1 VHAPGRRRIF
11 LSAGTAV
18 AALLGAACGNAPS
31 TLEPR
36 GPGAQRIASLWWF
49 MFTVSTVVVLVVGA
63 LLLYAVIRR
72 RRRGGPS
79 EEPSWAYGMMFGGG
93 VAFPIVILTVLWVWT
108 LRDMAALSQPAGPA
122 AVTIDVI
129 GHQWWWEVRY
139 QQERII
145 TANDIHIPVGR
156 RVEIRLT
163 TKDVLHSF
171 WVPQLTAKTDMIA
184 GRTNTMTV
192 QADQPGVYR
201 GQCAEFCGL
210 QHAQMIFYVVAQTP
224 ADYQSWVARETEP
237 PAGSTDQTAV
247 QGRQVFEASPCAACH
262 TVRGTS
268 AKGTLGPELS
278 DFGARLSIGAG
289 AVPNTRGNLG
299 GWIVDSQSIKPGNL
313 MPPIQLDPD
322 QLQALIAYLESLR

>member
-1 VHAPGRRRIF
+1 
-11 LSAGTAV
+11 
-18 AALLGAACGNAPS
+18 
-31 TLEPR
+31 
-36 GPGAQRIASLWWF
+36 
-49 MFTVSTVVVLVVGA
+49 MFIVSTVVVLVVGA
-63 LLLYAVIRR
+63 LLLYAVVRR
-72 RRRGGPS
+72 GRRGGPS
-79 EEPSWAYGMMFGGG
+79 EEPGWARGMMFGGG
-93 VAFPIVILTVLWVWT
+93 VAFPIVVLTVLWVWT
-108 LRDMAALSQPAGPA
+108 LRDMAALSQPAGPS
-122 AVTIDVI
+122 VLTIEVI

-139 QQERII
+139 PREGIVS
-145 TANDIHIPVGR
+145 ANDIHIPVGE

-224 ADYQSWVARETEP
+224 ADYRAWVARETGP
-237 PAGSTDQTAV
+237 PAIPTDPSAA
-247 QGRQVFEASPCAACH
+247 QGMQVFETGPCAACH

-268 AKGTLGPELS
+268 AKGTLGPDLS

-289 AVPNTRGNLG
+289 AVPNTRGSLG
-299 GWIVDSQSIKPGNL
+299 GWLVDSQSIKPGNL
-313 MPPIQLDPD
+313 MPPIQLDPE
-322 QLQALIAYLESLR
+322 QLQALIAFLESLR

>member
-1 VHAPGRRRIF
+1 MCARARGRLCR
-11 LSAGTAV
+11 SAGV
-18 AALLGAACGNAPS
+18 GIAALLAAACGNSPS
-31 TLEPR
+31 TLKPR
-36 GPGAQRIASLWWF
+36 GPGADRIASLWWF
-49 MFTVSTVVVLVVGA
+49 MFVVSTVVVLVVGA
-63 LLLYAVIRR
+63 LLLYAVVKR

-79 EEPSWAYGMMFGGG
+79 DEPRWAHGMMFGGG

-108 LRDMAALSQPAGPA
+108 LRDMAALSQPSGPP

-139 QQERII
+139 PQQGIV

-163 TKDVLHSF
+163 SKDVLHSF

-192 QADQPGVYR
+192 QADRAGVYR

-210 QHAQMIFYVVAQTP
+210 QHAQMIFYVIAQDPSDFQAWITSETVAPTTP
-224 ADYQSWVARETEP
+224 
-237 PAGSTDQTAV
+237 TDPTAA
-247 QGRQVFEASPCAACH
+247 QGMQVFEAGPCAACH

-268 AKGTLGPELS
+268 AKGTLGPDLS
-278 DFGARLSIGAG
+278 DFGTRLSIGAG

-322 QLQALIAYLESLR
+322 QLQALIAYLEGLR

>member
-1 VHAPGRRRIF
+1 MHAPGRRPIF
-11 LSAGTAV
+11 LSDGIAV

-268 AKGTLGPELS
+268 AKGTLGPDLS

-289 AVPNTRGNLG
+289 AVPNTRGSLG